1 MQIHSVLKKSV
12 IATGVAVALA
22 SGGAQAI
29 STGTDLNLSA
39 KAAAGGMAGA
49 AYVRPQEAS
58 AAVFGNPATLT
69 QFKGFNMNFGASLLM
84 IEELKNEQF
93 GTITGGGFA
102 GSYSNES
109 ISDADNYIVPDL
121 GITLEIAP
129 GLVVG
134 TGLEVDAGLGGDYRD
149 DPVMLL
155 GDTSGVGLVNF
166 TVPINVELI
175 SFNANL
181 AAGYEVNDKL
191 SVGAALT
198 VGFGLFQLGTTGS
211 TQNLSVLS
219 GILGSSPAF
228 DDFGGTTSSVHDI
241 GFGGSLGATYK
252 VQDGVM
258 VGASLKSPV
267 EYNFRNAMYS
277 SIDLAQG
284 GDGWQDITMEQP
296 LEMIVGVALEDVLIP
311 NLLVEI
317 DYIWKQ
323 WSEASGYQDAY
334 EDQWMLA
341 IGGQY
346 TMGNWKFRLGYSY
359 ADEVLKKVPNS
370 TLSNLNGIGSIPLS
384 DGDGFNGGLGTDIV
398 AAFQTALVP
407 VIWQHTVTA
416 GLGYN
421 LTENI
426 RVDAYA
432 AYAFGGEDVSRD
444 LSTLPGLAGAALA
457 VVDPATTD
465 VDQTFKGSL
474 EAEILIGAGINIA
487 MP

>member
-12 IATGVAVALA
+12 IATGVAAALA
-22 SGGAQAI
+22 SSGAQAI
-29 STGTDLNLSA
+29 STGTDLNLTA

-69 QFKGFNMNFGASLLM
+69 QFKGFNMNFGASFLV
-84 IEELKNEQF
+84 IEELKNEQSSTVADGPF
-93 GTITGGGFA
+93 G
-102 GSYSNES
+102 GSYYNES
-109 ISDADNYIVPDL
+109 ISDADNYIVPDV

-129 GLVVG
+129 GLVIG

-155 GDTSGVGLVNF
+155 GDMSSTALAAEFS
-166 TVPINVELI
+166 VPINVELI

-181 AAGYEVNDKL
+181 AAGYQVNEKL
-191 SVGAALT
+191 SIGGALT

-211 TQNLSVLS
+211 TQDLNTLCGALAACPVF
-219 GILGSSPAF
+219 G
-228 DDFGGTTSSVHDI
+228 DFGGTTSSVHDI
-241 GFGGSLGATYK
+241 GFGGSLGATYA

-258 VGASLKSPV
+258 IGATLKSPV

-277 SIDLAQG
+277 QIAVLKG

-296 LEMIVGVALEDVLIP
+296 LEAIVGVALDNVLLP

-317 DYIWKQ
+317 DAIFKK
-323 WSEASGYQDAY
+323 WSEASGYEDAY
-334 EDQWMLA
+334 EDQWLLA

-346 TMGNWKFRLGYSY
+346 TMNSWKFRLGYSY
-359 ADEVLKKVPNS
+359 AEKILKNVPNS
-370 TLSNLNGIGSIPLS
+370 TLSNLDGIGTLPL
-384 DGDGFNGGLGTDIV
+384 GGSLGLAEGIGTDVV

-416 GLGYN
+416 GVGYN
-421 LTENI
+421 FTENL
-426 RVDAYA
+426 RLDAYG
-432 AYAFGGEDVSRD
+432 AYAFGGESASRN
-444 LSTLPGLAGAALA
+444 LPTISSLAAAALGSTS
-457 VVDPATTD
+457 VV
-465 VDQTFKGSL
+465 QEFKGSL
-474 EAEILIGAGINIA
+474 ESEWMVGVGLNIA